1 MINKLMYTDYTFVCN
16 YTHTHLLY
24 LQPSYKQQ
32 QCQTNNIDHI
42 ADDSCY
48 YSWSNYAL
56 IWSKDHVFHKH
67 HTTHLRL

>member
-1 MINKLMYTDYTFVCN
+1 MYTHNTFINN
-16 YTHTHLLY
+16 YTHTHTNLLY
-24 LQPSYKQQ
+24 LQPSYIQQ

-56 IWSKDHVFHKH
+56 IWSKDHVIHKH
-67 HTTHLRL
+67 HTHLRL